1 MTGSLEGDGEG
12 LLMIDA
18 HQFMASNT
26 VSGNRLSL
34 PHLTLPEETTSWMRS
49 GTEQDL
55 ADVLSQAFDCIDKQF
70 KPLHHLTQPTTSD
83 LCSNDSSGLQ
93 GSSMLRVCWEEC
105 GGSHLSAS
113 QGRGNGTRSTRLDW
127 TFERSRSSQ
136 TSRLREQR

>member
-1 MTGSLEGDGEG
+1 MP
-12 LLMIDA
+12 IN
-18 HQFMASNT
+18 ASNT

-83 LCSNDSSGLQ
+83 LCRNDSSGLQ
-93 GSSMLRVCWEEC
+93 GSIMLRVCWEEC

-113 QGRGNGTRSTRLDW
+113 QGRRQWNKINKTRLDI
-127 TFERSRSSQ
+127 
-136 TSRLREQR
+136 